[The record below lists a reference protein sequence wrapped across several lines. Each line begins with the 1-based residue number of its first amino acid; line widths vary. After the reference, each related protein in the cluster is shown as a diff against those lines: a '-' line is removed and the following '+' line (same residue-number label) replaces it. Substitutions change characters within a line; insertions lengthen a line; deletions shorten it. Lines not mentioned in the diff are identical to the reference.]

1 MRIAVIGAGGVG
13 GGFGVAL
20 AKAGA
25 DVTFLARGAHLAA
38 MRERGLRVEGAR
50 GDCLLLPA
58 KATDD
63 PASIGPVD
71 LVLFCVKLWD
81 VETAGERIRPLVG
94 PSTGVL
100 PLQNGVDASE
110 RLIPILGPEAV
121 MGGVA
126 QISATIAEPGVIRQ
140 TGTFMRLIFGELD
153 GRRSA
158 RTEAFLALCE
168 QAGFEATLSP
178 AIITELWLKF
188 ILLASNAGMT
198 ALTRQPLGRLRDDPD
213 IAPYFTAAYREV
225 ADVARARGIPLPAD
239 VEQRMAGFTRNA
251 PPTMMASMAVDLI
264 RGNRIELPWLSGK
277 VAAMG
282 RELGVPTP
290 THAMI
295 FAALKP
301 YIAGNTD
308 AA

>member
-20 AKAGA
+20 ANAGA

-38 MRERGLRVEGAR
+38 MREKGLRVEGAR
-50 GDCLLLPA
+50 GDCHLMPA

-94 PSTGVL
+94 PETGVL

-110 RLIPILGPEAV
+110 RLIPILGAAAV

-158 RTEAFLALCE
+158 RAEAFLALCQ

-178 AIITELWLKF
+178 AIVTELWLKF
-188 ILLASNAGMT
+188 ILLATNAGMT

-225 ADVARARGIPLPAD
+225 ADVARARGIALPAD
-239 VEQRMAGFTRNA
+239 VEQRMAAFTRNA
-251 PPTMMASMAVDLI
+251 PPAMMASMAIDLI

-301 YIAGNTD
+301 YIEGNTMP
-308 AA
+308 A